1 MVDFNRLTE
10 CELEDMGY
18 KPEIPVERNDDCGD
32 DDQPEMPEQRRH
44 ADSRSCDVLTRMR
57 PPTSAT
63 NAGRRT
69 TCQGRI
75 TRPRPIEVSD
85 RVVEKDR

>member
-32 DDQPEMPEQRRH
+32 DDQPQSE
-44 ADSRSCDVLTRMR
+44 SSIGL
-57 PPTSAT
+57 S
-63 NAGRRT
+63 
-69 TCQGRI
+69 
-75 TRPRPIEVSD
+75 
-85 RVVEKDR
+85 